1 MYQQLKP
8 NERWEHS
15 PTTTA
20 IEDVEIVI
28 SKTGLVTLR
37 QGDKEEFDEIN
48 LKAGTL
54 FKINQLLRATRKVV
68 KIDRPTQRD
77 TVRIRT
83 DGQED

>member
-15 PTTTA
+15 ETTTTIDDLKIHIA
-20 IEDVEIVI
+20 K
-28 SKTGLVTLR
+28 SGHVTLTTL
-37 QGDKEEFDEIN
+37 GDEYDEIS

-68 KIDRPTQRD
+68 KIDRPTQRNE
-77 TVRIRT
+77 VRIKQ
-83 DGQED
+83 DGREG